1 MDPVGSIVSITA
13 QVLRRLADAVEAS
26 EPAAPPVTIH
36 IETLIVNDVEQVP
49 ALRERWSRS
58 GLLGRKS

>member
-49 ALRERWSRS
+49 AVREKVR
-58 GLLGRKS
+58 GLLGRKP